1 MHSCSAEEA
10 AALAAAASKRFDAS
24 SDARSEVTTCGMPE
38 AVLGERPE
46 DGDERSF
53 GGWTAVVVC
62 VSACVYM
69 CVRVCRGFY
78 GKPYKGK
85 RILMEL

>member
-46 DGDERSF
+46 DGDERSR
-53 GGWTAVVVC
+53 GVC
-62 VSACVYM
+62 AAEEGVEKEPWAPPKLAASSA
-69 CVRVCRGFY
+69 RR
-78 GKPYKGK
+78 
-85 RILMEL
+85 RR